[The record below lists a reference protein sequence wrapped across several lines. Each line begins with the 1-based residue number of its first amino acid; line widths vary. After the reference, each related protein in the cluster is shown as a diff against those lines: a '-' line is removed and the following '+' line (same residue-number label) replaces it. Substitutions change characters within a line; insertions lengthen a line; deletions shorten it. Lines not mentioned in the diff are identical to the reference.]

1 MELVVIAIAAFVV
14 SGVTLLSGFGLGTVL
29 MPTFAIFFPVPVAI
43 AATAVVHLS
52 NNLFKL
58 GLLGRKAEWP
68 VVVRF
73 ALPASIAAVLG
84 ASTLV
89 VFAEIPVLITY
100 VLFGDQ
106 HDVTML
112 KLIIGALIIGFAL
125 VELSP
130 MTSKLTVSGK
140 YLALG
145 GLLSGFFGGLS
156 GNQGAFRSAFLI
168 KAVRT
173 KEAFVATGVVSA
185 VIVDITR
192 LTVYGAS
199 YVTSDLA
206 ILATDISGIVL
217 AATLAAF
224 VGAYLATRLLKKVTY
239 KSVQIIVSIAMIC
252 VGAGLS
258 AGII

>member
-14 SGVTLLSGFGLGTVL
+14 SGVTLFSGFGLGTVL

-58 GLLGRKAEWP
+58 SLLGRKAEWP

-89 VFAEIPVLITY
+89 VFAELPALITY

-112 KLIIGALIIGFAL
+112 KLIIGALIICFAL

-145 GLLSGFFGGLS
+145 
-156 GNQGAFRSAFLI
+156 
-168 KAVRT
+168 
-173 KEAFVATGVVSA
+173 
-185 VIVDITR
+185 
-192 LTVYGAS
+192 
-199 YVTSDLA
+199 
-206 ILATDISGIVL
+206 
-217 AATLAAF
+217 
-224 VGAYLATRLLKKVTY
+224 
-239 KSVQIIVSIAMIC
+239 
-252 VGAGLS
+252 
-258 AGII
+258 